1 VDSHTRR
8 AILAS
13 FSGIALAGCTGP
25 SESGTS
31 SEGESPSE
39 SGITTEN
46 ESPGESGT
54 PNEDEL
60 PEGCPTSLDL
70 DVRWPRELDAD
81 TVGEFVTAYEEAYY
95 LRELRGSGSKS
106 RFYSADVSAYI
117 NEDPTQIDTGYEVT
131 VIFEGYSEDPTMFLK
146 AYEVDSEGIP
156 KAEDHNIKESR
167 LPKDS
172 EYVSIEEVEDQRLRE
187 ILESAAESGTAKSD
201 FIYDGAEI
209 ERYAELIANL
219 SSAVSLIGD
228 NGGNELGYFDVNGT
242 GVLLEIDIGLVHADF
257 GGEYR
262 YYVTEYVVRRAE
274 STSPED
280 GELLE
285 CRLPE

>member
-1 VDSHTRR
+1 MDSHTRR

-13 FSGIALAGCTGP
+13 FSGIALAGCTGL

-31 SEGESPSE
+31 SEGESPSK
-39 SGITTEN
+39 SRTTTEN
-46 ESPGESGT
+46 ESLGESGT
-54 PNEDEL
+54 PSEDEL

-70 DVRWPRELDAD
+70 DVRWPRELDAG
-81 TVGEFVTAYEEAYY
+81 TASEFVTAYEEAYY
-95 LRELRGSGSKS
+95 LQKIRSRTSQS
-106 RFYSADVSAYI
+106 RFFSADTSASI
-117 NEDPTQIDTGYEVT
+117 NKATTQMDNGYEVT
-131 VIFEGYSEDPTMFLK
+131 VNFGGYSEEPTMFLK
-146 AYEVDSEGIP
+146 GYEVDSEGIP
-156 KAEDHNIKESR
+156 KAGDHNIKESR

-172 EYVSIEEVEDQRLRE
+172 EYVSIEEVEDQRLQE

-201 FIYDGAEI
+201 FIYDAAEI

-242 GVLLEIDIGLVHADF
+242 GVLLEIDIGLVHADL
-257 GGEYR
+257 GGVAR